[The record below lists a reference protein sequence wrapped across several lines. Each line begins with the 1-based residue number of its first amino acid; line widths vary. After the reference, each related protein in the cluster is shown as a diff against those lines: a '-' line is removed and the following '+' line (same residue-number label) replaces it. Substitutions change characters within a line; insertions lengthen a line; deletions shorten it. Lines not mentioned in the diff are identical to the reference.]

1 MEYMRL
7 SNGLEIAHV
16 NASETA
22 LLYRRIFADGCYL
35 RHGIT
40 VRPGD
45 VVLDAGANIG
55 MASLFFSQYCTD
67 VAVYA
72 FEPALLP
79 FSALSENMK
88 IYGIRGGCRQVA
100 LWESAGVRDF
110 TYYPKATL
118 MSGLYA
124 DVGAD
129 SALTKAFLRQSG
141 FSDEDSDRIVLGRY
155 EQQPFLAEV
164 STLAREIASFNIKKI
179 DLLKLDVEKSELH
192 VLRGMKSSDWPR
204 VRQVVAEV
212 HDINGRLSDF
222 TDLLGAQGFDVSA
235 EQEELLKG
243 TEIYTVYA
251 VRPR

>member
-7 SNGLEIAHV
+7 SNGLEVAHV

-22 LLYRRIFADGCYL
+22 LLYRRIFTDGCYL

-40 VRPGD
+40 LRPGD

-55 MASLFFSQYCTD
+55 MASLFFSQRCPD

-72 FEPALLP
+72 FEPALVP

-88 IYGIRGGCRQVA
+88 IHGIRGGCRQVA

-141 FSDEDSDRIVLGRY
+141 FSDEDAGRIL
-155 EQQPFLAEV
+155 QAAMNSNPFSRKSV
-164 STLAREIASFNIKKI
+164 RWPAR
-179 DLLKLDVEKSELH
+179 
-192 VLRGMKSSDWPR
+192 
-204 VRQVVAEV
+204 
-212 HDINGRLSDF
+212 
-222 TDLLGAQGFDVSA
+222 
-235 EQEELLKG
+235 
-243 TEIYTVYA
+243 
-251 VRPR
+251 